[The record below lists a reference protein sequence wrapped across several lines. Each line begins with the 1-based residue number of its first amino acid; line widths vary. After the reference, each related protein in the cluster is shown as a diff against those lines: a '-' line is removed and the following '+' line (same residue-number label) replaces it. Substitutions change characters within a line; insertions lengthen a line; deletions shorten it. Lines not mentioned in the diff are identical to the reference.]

1 MKNLLLIKKLK
12 LTMKNKIYLKKNIII
27 MLIDYYINKFGF
39 MI

>member
-12 LTMKNKIYLKKNIII
+12 LTMKNKIYLKKNII

>member
-12 LTMKNKIYLKKNIII
+12 QTMKNKIYLKNII